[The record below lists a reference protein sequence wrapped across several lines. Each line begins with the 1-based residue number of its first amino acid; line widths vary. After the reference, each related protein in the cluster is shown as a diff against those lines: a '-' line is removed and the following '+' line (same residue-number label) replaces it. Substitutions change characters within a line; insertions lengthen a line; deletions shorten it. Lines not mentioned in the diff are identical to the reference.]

1 MTVPTMITLREAS
14 KQTGLSYDY
23 LRKMCITGQVVH
35 VRVGRKIFVN
45 LEKLIEF
52 LNTAGV
58 TNGQ

>member
-1 MTVPTMITLREAS
+1 MIVPTMVSLKEAS
-14 KQTGLSYDY
+14 RQTGLSYDY

-35 VRVGRKIFVN
+35 VRAGHKILVN